1 MNLDH
6 YLQSLFNLSGKI
18 ACVTGASTGIGRT
31 MAHALAKAGASVVV
45 TARREELLAQTA
57 DQIKSEGGQSSYV
70 VAELKDT
77 EYLTKL
83 FERVSQ
89 PFGTPDILV
98 NAAGINLREPV
109 EKITLDSW
117 EKTIEI
123 NLRAPFFLARTMIPE
138 MRQKGWGKIIN
149 LASLQ
154 SSRAFSNGLP
164 YGASKGGIVQM
175 TRAMAEEWS
184 KHGICCHAIAP
195 GFFPTD
201 LPTPIFSDASV
212 AAQKAAQTAIGRNGE
227 HYDLEGITVFLAS
240 QASDYITGQT
250 IYVDGGFTAK

>member
-1 MNLDH
+1 MNLDQ
-6 YLQSLFNLSGKI
+6 YLQSLFNLSGKV

-109 EKITLDSW
+109 EKL
-117 EKTIEI
+117 
-123 NLRAPFFLARTMIPE
+123 
-138 MRQKGWGKIIN
+138 
-149 LASLQ
+149 SL
-154 SSRAFSNGLP
+154 
-164 YGASKGGIVQM
+164 I
-175 TRAMAEEWS
+175 
-184 KHGICCHAIAP
+184 HI
-195 GFFPTD
+195 
-201 LPTPIFSDASV
+201 
-212 AAQKAAQTAIGRNGE
+212 
-227 HYDLEGITVFLAS
+227 
-240 QASDYITGQT
+240 
-250 IYVDGGFTAK
+250 